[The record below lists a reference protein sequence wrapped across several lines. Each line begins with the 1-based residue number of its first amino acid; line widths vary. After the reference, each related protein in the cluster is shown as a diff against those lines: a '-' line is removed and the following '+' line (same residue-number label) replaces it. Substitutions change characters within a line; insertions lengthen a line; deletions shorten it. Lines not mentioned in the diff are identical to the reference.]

1 MARRGRITGKDN
13 SPGSGHVSG
22 SSHKVKA
29 APGSRR
35 RGTGQRAGSC
45 HRVKARPGRRSGSTG
60 QRAGSSQTVKAL
72 PGSRSRGTGQ
82 RDGSSHNVKARPE
95 HDGGKSGADMG
106 KQAGNSGQTIA
117 TPGVPAAVFASRC
130 WSTFLTQSS
139 TVSPCLARRMAGV
152 PCSTN

>member
-1 MARRGRITGKDN
+1 MTRGGRTTGTDN
-13 SPGSGHVSG
+13 PPGNGHVSG

-45 HRVKARPGRRSGSTG
+45 HRVKARPGSRSGSTGHFAGSSQIVKALPGSLNGGTG
-60 QRAGSSQTVKAL
+60 QRAGSS
-72 PGSRSRGTGQ
+72 
-82 RDGSSHNVKARPE
+82 HNVKAHPE
-95 HDGGKSGADMG
+95 NDRGKLGVDMG
-106 KQAGNSGQTIA
+106 KKAENSGQTIA
-117 TPGVPAAVFASRC
+117 TPGVSAGVLASRC
-130 WSTFLTQSS
+130 WSTFLTHSS